1 MKRSTERSYYTVAEA
16 ARFLDVSP
24 VTVWRWIE
32 AQKLQAYRVGPR
44 QIRIREEDLMAMVRP
59 ARGEDPEA
67 GGNDARRRAIFA
79 HYDPERARQALA
91 RSAGAL
97 AGVDRQALLEDL
109 RAEREQDSAGR
120 PA

>member
-1 MKRSTERSYYTVAEA
+1 MKQPTERNYYTVAEA

-32 AQKLQAYRVGPR
+32 ARKLEAYRVGPR
-44 QIRIREEDLMAMVRP
+44 QIRIREEDLLAVIRP
-59 ARGEDPEA
+59 ARGAEVE
-67 GGNDARRRAIFA
+67 GGGKHAKWSAIFA

-97 AGVDRQALLEDL
+97 VGKDSQALLEDL
-109 RAEREQDSAGR
+109 RAEREQDSSGR